1 MILPFVITVIPGS
14 YCKLYFTPL
23 GAFYKGGVI
32 ATTMITTATVVVVII
47 IIIIITSTGADP
59 EIFKRGGPGA
69 IIYKVLERGGPKSL
83 KMAFECP
90 FQLFSYRS
98 FANMPSKGGG
108 PGPLGPSP
116 KSATVAVTKGKTI
129 AVKLG

>member
-1 MILPFVITVIPGS
+1 M
-14 YCKLYFTPL
+14 YFTPL

-32 ATTMITTATVVVVII
+32 ATTMITTATVVVVVIIII

-98 FANMPSKGGG
+98 FANMPPKGGARA
-108 PGPLGPSP
+108 PWAPPLNPP
-116 KSATVAVTKGKTI
+116 
-129 AVKLG
+129 L